1 MSLKVVVFNGPPRS
15 AKDTAANH
23 LVDLINSQEGNLV
36 AHKHNFKD
44 QLVAIAAK
52 ILGKTSEGFMSRY
65 DERTLDVIKDPTP
78 LCNYPEWYK
87 DYSYTVNQ
95 RVVNKQYSKR
105 EWLIYVSE
113 EVIKPFFGDQ
123 AFGHM
128 FVNSLPEE
136 GVVFCGDSGFAAEL
150 QPVIDHVGVEN
161 VLVVRIQR
169 EGCTFEGD
177 SRSYLDPDMF
187 EQDVKFIQILNN
199 GTENE
204 FKSEVEEGVGAWMNE
219 SL

>member
-23 LVDLINSQEGNLV
+23 LVGLINSQDGNLV
-36 AHKHNFKD
+36 AHKRNFKD
-44 QLVAIAAK
+44 QLVSIAAK
-52 ILGKTSEGFMSRY
+52 ILGISAEEFLTDYDCKTP
-65 DERTLDVIKDPTP
+65 DHVWWCKDLASLSTTASMAAMG
-78 LCNYPEWYK
+78 EK
-87 DYSYTVNQ
+87 KVYSQ
-95 RVVNKQYSKR
+95 R
-105 EWLIYVSE
+105 EWLIHVSE
-113 EVIKPFFGDQ
+113 SVIKPSFGDQ
-123 AFGHM
+123 AFGRM

-136 GVVFCGDSGFAAEL
+136 GIVFCGDSGFASEL

-177 SRSYLDPDMF
+177 SRSYLDPNMF

-199 GTENE
+199 GTEDE
-204 FKSEVEEGVGAWMNE
+204 FKSEVEKEVGVWMNE